1 VGRGLRLATPEWR
14 RARSSVRAPSVTLPP
29 RVADGATGP
38 GRAARTVAV
47 MGRSSAVTVA
57 VLSACSALGIAAAM
71 LLAGPGALTLL
82 VAAVLGAVQVGL
94 LLRVRTGALG
104 VRRFLLASSG
114 QAGLTYPLAGDPGA
128 VSALV
133 YGGVG
138 LVFGA
143 VVVVG
148 LRAMRR
154 LDAVDSADE
163 DPEESRA
170 DTQPLPVTDA
180 ER

>member
-1 VGRGLRLATPEWR
+1 
-14 RARSSVRAPSVTLPP
+14 
-29 RVADGATGP
+29 VADGATGP
-38 GRAARTVAV
+38 ARAARTVAV
-47 MGRSSAVTVA
+47 MGRGGAVGMVA
-57 VLSACSALGIAAAM
+57 LSVLAALGIAAAM
-71 LLAGPGALTLL
+71 VLAGPGALTLV
-82 VAAVLGAVQVGL
+82 VAVVLGVVQAAS
-94 LLRVRTGALG
+94 LLRVREGALG

-114 QAGLTYPLAGDPGA
+114 QAGLTYPLAGDQGV

-133 YGGVG
+133 YVGVG
-138 LVFGA
+138 LVFGV

-154 LDAVDSADE
+154 LDTVDAADHVGE
-163 DPEESRA
+163 PPRA